1 MPHGPEKAVLVAAP
15 AQSHG
20 PRGATAGSAPI
31 CSGCPDRNRDM
42 SGSGPLGPILSGVW
56 QSLQPITV
64 TRYLPRSTPVLPLNA
79 VMLATST
86 TAPPR
91 ARAVMNVFRM
101 SSLLWFVD
109 VSLSTPRD

>member
-31 CSGCPDRNRDM
+31 CSGCPERNRDM

-56 QSLQPITV
+56 QSLQPIIV
-64 TRYLPRSTPVLPLNA
+64 TRYLPRSTRVLPLSA
-79 VMLATST
+79 VMLPTST
-86 TAPPR
+86 MAPAR
-91 ARAVMNVFRM
+91 ARTVNSVLRI
-101 SSLLWFVD
+101 SSLLCLVDAFV
-109 VSLSTPRD
+109 LNN

>member
-1 MPHGPEKAVLVAAP
+1 MPHGPEKAVSVAAP

-31 CSGCPDRNRDM
+31 CSGCPERNRDM

-56 QSLQPITV
+56 QSLQPIIV
-64 TRYLPRSTPVLPLNA
+64 TRYLPRSTRVLLLNA
-79 VMLATST
+79 LMLPTST
-86 TAPPR
+86 IAP
-91 ARAVMNVFRM
+91 ARASAVMSVLRM

-109 VSLSTPRD
+109 VFVVNT